1 MSQGNFDFLPRRD
14 VMKRILKLHP
24 IAVEKSTKTG

>member
-1 MSQGNFDFLPRRD
+1 MSHGNFDFLPHSD

-24 IAVEKSTKTG
+24 ITVEKSTVIG